1 MENQYHVKTSHLGV
15 INRSGY
21 TPRNDSTPD
30 RYTVLLALNNRTG
43 LMFIENEGH
52 FVSMSIEEVPDEGM
66 V

>member
-1 MENQYHVKTSHLGV
+1 M
-15 INRSGY
+15 INRSDY